1 MLFNPRPDGANMI
14 LWLAA
19 PLMAL
24 VALLTA
30 AGFLRARNRPTPE
43 VEALD
48 PDERRRLAEIMRD
61 P

>member
-1 MLFNPRPDGANMI
+1 MIGAGFTGLSAALACAPRK
-14 LWLAA
+14 
-19 PLMAL
+19 AL

-30 AGFLRARNRPTPE
+30 AGFLRARNRPAPE